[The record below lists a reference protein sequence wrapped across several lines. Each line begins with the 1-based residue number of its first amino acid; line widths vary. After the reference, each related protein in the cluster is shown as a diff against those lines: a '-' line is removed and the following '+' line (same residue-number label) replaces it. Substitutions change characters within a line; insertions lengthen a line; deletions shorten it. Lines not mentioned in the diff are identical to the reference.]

1 MQPRSK
7 SALVHRT
14 GFTLIELLVVIAIIA
29 ILIALLLP
37 AVQQAREAARRSTC
51 KNNVKQM
58 GLALHNYHETHR
70 SFPPGWVQPS
80 TSASCQPSVT
90 SPSGCKPG
98 WGWGTM
104 LLPFIDQANMYNA
117 LNVKSTQLVAT
128 PSPESKTTIPLF
140 RCPSDTGSQLNSDR
154 GGHATSNYKT
164 IYGSRGTGTS
174 INTSPHNAAGGNGSF
189 WSNSNTRLRDLTDGA
204 SNTVL
209 IGETARGRVGSI
221 TYNGGVWVGYY
232 DNGKTASVV
241 WKTENHSGS
250 LINGTLAWAFSSQH
264 TGGAHFLLGD
274 GGVRFLSENIDGTT
288 YENLGKISDGNVIG
302 EF

>member
-1 MQPRSK
+1 MQPRISK
-7 SALVHRT
+7 LGKRF

-51 KNNVKQM
+51 KNNVKQF

-70 SFPPGWVQPS
+70 SFPSGWVQPS
-80 TSASCQPSVT
+80 TASTCQPSST
-90 SPSGCKPG
+90 STSGCLPG

-104 LLPFIDQANMYNA
+104 LLPFLDQSPLYNA
-117 LNVKSTQLVAT
+117 LNVGRINLVVT
-128 PSPESKTTIPLF
+128 PTDESKTTLPLF
-140 RCPSDTGSQLNSDR
+140 RCPSDSGSKLNSDR
-154 GGHATSNYKT
+154 GGHATSNYKGV
-164 IYGSRGTGTS
+164 YGSRGIGNT

-189 WSNSNTRLRDLTDGA
+189 WSNSNTRLRDIQDGA

-209 IGETARGRVGSI
+209 IGETARGRVGAN
-221 TYNGGVWVGYY
+221 TYNGGIWVGYF
-232 DNGKTASVV
+232 DNGKTASVI
-241 WKTENHSGS
+241 WKMENHPGS
-250 LINGTLAWAFSSQH
+250 LINGTLPWAFSSSH

-274 GGVRFLSENIDGTT
+274 GAVRFISENVDGTT

>member
-7 SALVHRT
+7 SGLVPRT

-51 KNNVKQM
+51 KNNVKQI

-70 SFPPGWVQPS
+70 CFPPGWVQPS
-80 TSASCQPSVT
+80 TSASCQPSVS
-90 SPSGCKPG
+90 SPSGCRPG

-117 LNVKSTQLVAT
+117 LNVKSTQLVVT
-128 PSPESKTTIPLF
+128 PSTESKTTIPLF

-154 GGHATSNYKT
+154 GGHATSNYKAN
-164 IYGSRGTGTS
+164 YGSRGTGTS

-209 IGETARGRVGSI
+209 IGETARGRVGST
-221 TYNGGVWVGYY
+221 TYNGGIWVGYY

-241 WKTENHSGS
+241 WKTENHPGS

>member
-1 MQPRSK
+1 MQPNTSEPVKRP
-7 SALVHRT
+7 

-51 KNNVKQM
+51 KNNVKQF
-58 GLALHNYHETHR
+58 GLALHNYHETHGL
-70 SFPPGWVQPS
+70 FPPGWIQPS
-80 TSASCQPSVT
+80 TASTCQA
-90 SPSGCKPG
+90 SGAGTGCLPG
-98 WGWGTM
+98 WGWGTLM
-104 LLPFIDQANMYNA
+104 LPFLDQANLYNG
-117 LNVKSTQLVAT
+117 LDVKSSRLVVT
-128 PSPESKTTIPLF
+128 PSDESKTTLPLF
-140 RCPSDTGSQLNSDR
+140 RCPSDSGSKLNSDR
-154 GGHATSNYKT
+154 GGHATSNYKAV
-164 IYGSRGTGTS
+164 YGTRGNNNAVS
-174 INTSPHNAAGGNGSF
+174 SSPHNSAGGNGSF
-189 WSNSNTRLRDLTDGA
+189 WSNSDTRLRDIKDGS

-209 IGETARGRVGSI
+209 MGETARGRVGSN

-241 WKTENHSGS
+241 WTTENHPTA
-250 LINGTLAWAFSSQH
+250 LINGTSPWAFSSSH

-288 YENLGKISDGNVIG
+288 YENLGNISDGNVVG